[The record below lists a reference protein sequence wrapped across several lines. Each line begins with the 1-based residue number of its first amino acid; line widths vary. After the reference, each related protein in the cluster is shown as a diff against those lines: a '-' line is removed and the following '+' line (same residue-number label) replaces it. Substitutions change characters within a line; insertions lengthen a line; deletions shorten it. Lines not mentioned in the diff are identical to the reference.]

1 MPTEVACIGSAHW
14 DIVAR
19 AALPLSPGADL
30 PGRILRR
37 PGGVALNVALGLGRA
52 GVACEI
58 LTVLGRDAEGDAL
71 ARLAVEAGV
80 NAAFVRRTD
89 APTGRYVAVDAP
101 DGGLFAAVA
110 DCAALDAG
118 AEALA
123 DALAARPLPPAVVAD
138 GNLEAQT
145 LARLAALPLARLVLV
160 AASPAKAPRLR
171 AAIARGR
178 ADVVI
183 NRGEAEALLGRPLR
197 DSRIAAAA
205 LCAAGAREAVVTD
218 GAAAA
223 SRMGPG
229 IAATLPPPAA
239 TGGTTGAGDA
249 FAAALIAADLAG
261 LAPDAALAQALGAGA
276 HHLEADP

>member
-1 MPTEVACIGSAHW
+1 MPTDVACIGSAHW

-19 AALPLSPGADL
+19 AALPLFPGADL

-37 PGGVALNVALGLGRA
+37 PGGVALNVALGLARA

-89 APTGRYVAVDAP
+89 APTGRYVAVEAP
-101 DGGLFAAVA
+101 DGALFAAIA

-118 AEALA
+118 AEALV
-123 DALAARPLPPAVVAD
+123 DALAARPLPPVVVAD
-138 GNLEAQT
+138 GNLDAQT
-145 LARLAALPLARLVLV
+145 LARLAALPLKRLVLV

-183 NRGEAEALLGRPLR
+183 NRAEAEALLGRPLR

-218 GAAAA
+218 GAAAT

-229 IAATLPPPAA
+229 IAVTLPPPAA

-249 FAAALIAADLAG
+249 FAAALLAADLAG
-261 LAPDAALAQALGAGA
+261 LAPDAALARA
-276 HHLEADP
+276 LEAASHHMEHDP